1 MSVANSLNSQF
12 NASLA
17 EIFFR
22 VGYSPMT
29 VAGASGLLMK
39 RTPPRGWIRYECA
52 TCELATQNPEL
63 LPSPSVSAAKDNPAP
78 RSHALH
84 NHALNNK
91 DRLVSAA
98 PVEDDSSFELKL
110 RPQRLQEFIGQNK
123 VKENLDVAIQ
133 AAKSRGEALD
143 HVLLYGPP
151 GLGKTTLANIIANE
165 LEAAFQQTSGPT
177 LQIKGDLTAILT
189 NLRDRQVLFIDE
201 VHRLQPALEEIL
213 YSALEDYKLDIMIG
227 QGPSA
232 RTHTM
237 DVKPFTFIGATTRA
251 GLLSAPL
258 RSRFGLLLRLEFYTH
273 EDLRVIVE
281 RSAEILGV
289 GIDRAGATEIASR
302 SRGTPRIANRLL
314 RRVRDYAQVRANGT
328 IDLPTAQS
336 ALSMLE
342 VDKYGFD
349 EVDRKLLL
357 TIIEKYQG
365 GPVGLNTLGAVLA
378 EEPDAIEEIY
388 EPFLI
393 QIGFLNRTPRGRVA
407 TQLAYE
413 HFGIT
418 PTRRQSSL
426 F

>member
-1 MSVANSLNSQF
+1 MVRGTIAPVATLRNTPHLDD
-12 NASLA
+12 
-17 EIFFR
+17 
-22 VGYSPMT
+22 
-29 VAGASGLLMK
+29 K
-39 RTPPRGWIRYECA
+39 RERI
-52 TCELATQNPEL
+52 
-63 LPSPSVSAAKDNPAP
+63 
-78 RSHALH
+78 
-84 NHALNNK
+84 
-91 DRLVSAA
+91 VSAA

-110 RPQRLQEFIGQNK
+110 RPQKLAEFIGQSK
-123 VKENLDVAIQ
+123 VKENLAVAIE

-151 GLGKTTLANIIANE
+151 GLGKTTLATIIANE
-165 LEAAFQQTSGPT
+165 LGVAFQQTSGPT

-189 NLRDRQVLFIDE
+189 NVRDKQVLFIDE

-213 YSALEDYKLDIMIG
+213 YSALEDYKLDIIIG
-227 QGPSA
+227 QGPAA

-237 DVKPFTFIGATTRA
+237 DVKPFTFVAATTRA
-251 GLLSAPL
+251 GLLSSPL
-258 RSRFGLLLRLEFYTH
+258 RSRFGIVLRLEFYSH
-273 EDLRVIVE
+273 DELRVIIE
-281 RSAEILGV
+281 RSAEILNV
-289 GIDRAGATEIASR
+289 EINSQGAIEIASR

-314 RRVRDYAQVRANGT
+314 RRVRDYAQVRSKGK
-328 IDLPTAQS
+328 IDLPTAQA
-336 ALSMLE
+336 ALQMLE
-342 VDKYGFD
+342 VDRYGFD
-349 EVDRKLLL
+349 EVDRRLLL

-365 GPVGLNTLGAVLA
+365 GPVGVNTLAAALA

-418 PTRRQSSL
+418 PNRRQSSL

>member
-1 MSVANSLNSQF
+1 MSRESSWYYPAVA
-12 NASLA
+12 
-17 EIFFR
+17 
-22 VGYSPMT
+22 T
-29 VAGASGLLMK
+29 V
-39 RTPPRGWIRYECA
+39 RNTPK
-52 TCELATQNPEL
+52 
-63 LPSPSVSAAKDNPAP
+63 LPDE
-78 RSHALH
+78 RE
-84 NHALNNK
+84 
-91 DRLVSAA
+91 RLVSAA
-98 PVEDDSSFELKL
+98 SVEDDSSFELKL
-110 RPQRLQEFIGQNK
+110 RPQRLNEFIGQSK
-123 VKENLDVAIQ
+123 VKQNLAVAIE
-133 AAKSRGEALD
+133 AARSRGEALD

-151 GLGKTTLANIIANE
+151 GLGKTTLATIIANE
-165 LEAAFQQTSGPT
+165 LAVAFQQTSGPT

-189 NLRDRQVLFIDE
+189 NLRDKQVLFIDE

-213 YSALEDYKLDIMIG
+213 YSALEDYKLDILIG

-237 DVKPFTFIGATTRA
+237 DVKPFTFVGATTRA

-258 RSRFGLLLRLEFYTH
+258 RSRFGIVLRLEFYSH
-273 EDLRVIVE
+273 EDLRIIVE
-281 RSAEILGV
+281 RSAEILKV
-289 GIDRAGATEIASR
+289 EIDRDGAFEIASR

-314 RRVRDYAQVRANGT
+314 RRVRDYAQVRGSGK
-328 IDLPTAQS
+328 IDLPTAQA
-336 ALSMLE
+336 ALQMLE
-342 VDKYGFD
+342 VDRYGFD

-357 TIIEKYQG
+357 AIIEKYQG
-365 GPVGLNTLGAVLA
+365 GPVGVNTLAAALA

-418 PTRRQSSL
+418 PNRKQSSL

>member
-1 MSVANSLNSQF
+1 MSARTCAARKRLPNFPFRLTILSVA
-12 NASLA
+12 
-17 EIFFR
+17 
-22 VGYSPMT
+22 T
-29 VAGASGLLMK
+29 
-39 RTPPRGWIRYECA
+39 
-52 TCELATQNPEL
+52 
-63 LPSPSVSAAKDNPAP
+63 AKNIPD
-78 RSHALH
+78 L
-84 NHALNNK
+84 K
-91 DRLVSAA
+91 QRLVSAA

-110 RPQRLQEFIGQNK
+110 RPQRLAEFIGQPK
-123 VKENLDVAIQ
+123 VKENLAVAIE
-133 AAKSRGEALD
+133 AARSRGEALD

-151 GLGKTTLANIIANE
+151 GLGKTTLATMIANE
-165 LEAAFQQTSGPT
+165 LAAPFQQTSGPT

-189 NLRDRQVLFIDE
+189 NLKDKQVLFIDE
-201 VHRLQPALEEIL
+201 VHRLQPALEELL

-237 DVKPFTFIGATTRA
+237 DVRPFTFIGATTRA
-251 GLLSAPL
+251 GLLSSPL
-258 RSRFGLLLRLEFYTH
+258 RSRFGIVLRLEFYTH
-273 EDLRVIVE
+273 EDLRIIVE

-289 GIDRAGATEIASR
+289 AIDDAGALEIASR

-314 RRVRDYAQVRANGT
+314 RRVRDFAQVRSAGK
-328 IDLPTAQS
+328 IDLPTAQA
-336 ALSMLE
+336 ALQMLE
-342 VDKYGFD
+342 VDRHGFD

-365 GPVGLNTLGAVLA
+365 GPVGVNTLAAALA
-378 EEPDAIEEIY
+378 EEQDAIEEIY

-418 PTRRQSSL
+418 PNRKQSSL

>member
-1 MSVANSLNSQF
+1 MRHAAAGVAAFTGNSQ
-12 NASLA
+12 
-17 EIFFR
+17 
-22 VGYSPMT
+22 GGT
-29 VAGASGLLMK
+29 
-39 RTPPRGWIRYECA
+39 A
-52 TCELATQNPEL
+52 TISA
-63 LPSPSVSAAKDNPAP
+63 VSAAKDNPGP
-78 RSHALH
+78 RSPALH

-110 RPQRLQEFIGQNK
+110 RPQRLQEFIGQHK

-133 AAKSRGEALD
+133 VAKSRGEALD

-289 GIDRAGATEIASR
+289 AIDRAGATEIASR

-314 RRVRDYAQVRANGT
+314 RRVRDYAQVRANGS
-328 IDLPTAQS
+328 IDLSTAQA

-407 TQLAYE
+407 TQRAYE